1 MAVALVQFENG
12 EPTFFEIGKTVND
25 LKSKLDTDNEDKE
38 GFIEAINSADL
49 SGVSTKFEIRNGV
62 WILFA

>member
-12 EPTFFEIGKTVND
+12 EPTFFEIGRTVND
-25 LKSKLDTDNEDKE
+25 LKSNIDTDGEDNE

-49 SGVSTKFEIRNGV
+49 SGVCKKFEIRNGV